1 MSLVMRNVRICLAVG
16 CLLVLS
22 GCAATPDAGS
32 QFDGTYVG
40 ANTLT
45 RGAGAAWV
53 CGPDTAP
60 ASVTVGAGDFNY
72 PFPIIGPAPVVVH
85 VRLHEDGSFSGG
97 TEYFEVESG
106 LFRGPLAWVTVVGH
120 VTGTTLDAQ
129 VDSLNCGHHLS
140 LQRG

>member
-1 MSLVMRNVRICLAVG
+1 MCNVRVSLAIL
-16 CLLVLS
+16 CLLGLS
-22 GCAATPDAGS
+22 ACAAAPNAGT

-45 RGAGAAWV
+45 RGTGAAWV

-60 ASVTVGAGDFNY
+60 GLVTVGAGDFNY
-72 PFPIIGPAPVVVH
+72 VVPITGPTPVVVH
-85 VRLHEDGSFSGG
+85 VRLHGDGSFSGS

-120 VTGTTLDAQ
+120 VTGTAMDAQ
-129 VDSLNCGHHLS
+129 VDTLNCGRHLS